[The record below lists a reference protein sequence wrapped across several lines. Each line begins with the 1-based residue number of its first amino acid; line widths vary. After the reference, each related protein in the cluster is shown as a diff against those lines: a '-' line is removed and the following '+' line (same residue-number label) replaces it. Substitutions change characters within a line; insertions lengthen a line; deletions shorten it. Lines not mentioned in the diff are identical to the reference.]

1 MDYPDFTQFREP
13 SLSGRYLTLD
23 HIKPLIFRHKH
34 RVEGYS
40 VKKEP
45 VYSLTLGNGPIRILM
60 WSQMHGNE
68 STTTK
73 GVFDLLNYFT
83 STVDPHLLER
93 LTICL
98 IPMLNPDGSEAYTRE
113 NANLVDL
120 NRDFIHQTQPETG
133 IFLDMVNRFKP
144 DYAFNLHDQRTIYG
158 AGDSGQPA
166 TLSFLSPSCDETRA
180 ITPERSKAM
189 EIIVG
194 INRVLQKLIP
204 GQIGRYDDGFNANC
218 VGDTLQMKGIPTILF
233 EAGHYPGDYQREQT
247 RYLVALSIYAAL
259 KHISDNVIV
268 STGIDEYLHI
278 PQNKVNFNDFV
289 YKNVKI
295 NYDGNQIIT
304 NLAAQYQEVKE
315 GQIIQFKAHLAQ
327 IGTAAFGHFE
337 YDAWGALFQGIP
349 EVGQP
354 ADFVLGDQPFVNGV
368 PLKQ

>member
-13 SLSGRYLTLD
+13 SLAGRYITLD
-23 HIKPLIFRHKH
+23 HIQPLIFRHEH

-40 VKKEP
+40 VNNKP
-45 VYSLTLGNGPIRILM
+45 IYSLTLGNGPIRILM

-73 GVFDLLNYFT
+73 GVFDLLHYFA
-83 STVDPHLLER
+83 STGGSHLLER

-98 IPMLNPDGSEAYTRE
+98 VPMLNPDGSEAYTRE

-120 NRDFIHQTQPETG
+120 NRDFVHQSQPETR
-133 IFLDMVNRFKP
+133 IFLDLVNRFNP
-144 DYAFNLHDQRTIYG
+144 NYAFNLHDQRTIYG

-180 ITPERSKAM
+180 ITPDRAKAM
-189 EIIVG
+189 DIIVG

-204 GQIGRYDDGFNANC
+204 GQVGRYDDGFNANC
-218 VGDTLQMKGIPTILF
+218 VGDTLQMRGIPTILF
-233 EAGHYPGDYQREQT
+233 EAGHYPDDYQREQT
-247 RYLVALSIYAAL
+247 RSLIALSIYAAL
-259 KHISDNVIV
+259 KHVSENVIV
-268 STGIDEYLHI
+268 SGGIDDYLNI

-295 NYDGNQIIT
+295 NYDGNQFIT
-304 NLAAQYQEVKE
+304 NLAAQYQEVRN
-315 GQIIQFKAHLAQ
+315 GQNIQFKAYLAQ
-327 IGTAAFGHFE
+327 IGMVGFGHVE
-337 YDAWGALFQGIP
+337 YDAEGALFQGIP

-354 ADFVLGDQPFVNGV
+354 ADFTLGDQPFVNGV